1 MAESQEII
9 LDCAP
14 GMIRPGDLLP
24 SILLETGIEPV
35 EASSKIFGSW
45 VFEFHHIDASVWE
58 ANITTIAERIRA
70 LFDQGIIR
78 YGSWWSFL

>member
-24 SILLETGIEPV
+24 GILLETGIEPV
-35 EASSKIFGSW
+35 EASSKLFGSW
-45 VFEFHHIDASVWE
+45 VFCFDHIDKSVWE
-58 ANITTIAERIRA
+58 SKKETIEKRIKV
-70 LFDQGIIR
+70 LFDQGLIR
-78 YGSWWSFL
+78 YGSW